1 MTRRKQ
7 TTYGFKQTSAL
18 INDRVRDVTGS
29 RGFAQARL
37 LTHWEEVVGPDIAKM
52 TRPVTVS
59 FAKGGF
65 GATLVVLTTGAYAPM
80 VSMQAETIRNRANAV
95 YGYNAI
101 ARVKFTQTA
110 PTGFAEGQAVFDH
123 AGVKHRPK
131 QITRE
136 TQERA
141 QKVAE
146 GVGDDGLRL
155 ALERLACHVISK
167 STKNT
172 T

>member
-1 MTRRKQ
+1 
-7 TTYGFKQTSAL
+7 L
-18 INDRVRDVTGS
+18 
-29 RGFAQARL
+29 
-37 LTHWEEVVGPDIAKM
+37 
-52 TRPVTVS
+52 
-59 FAKGGF
+59 

-123 AGVKHRPK
+123 GGPKQRPK
-131 QITRE
+131 QITRD

-141 QKVAE
+141 QKAAE

-155 ALERLACHVISK
+155 ALERLACNVISK